1 LTRTSSVGSK
11 PGGRQR
17 SSAQHDDEKF
27 SSIFKR
33 LGRNPAPPSRV
44 ILLKKEEERTCEP
57 CCDIGPNRHHRSR
70 NGGSSRRRL
79 VRSPSPLLQLLR
91 WWRNLERLPARLDR
105 SGRYVSPIRDL
116 LVLGGAGIDRYGEAA
131 HCGGLFFWPQIQV
144 CNQFMYGENFS
155 RTVEL
160 IMPARVEPRPLR
172 DIL

>member
-1 LTRTSSVGSK
+1 MRT
-11 PGGRQR
+11 
-17 SSAQHDDEKF
+17 
-27 SSIFKR
+27 
-33 LGRNPAPPSRV
+33 
-44 ILLKKEEERTCEP
+44 
-57 CCDIGPNRHHRSR
+57 
-70 NGGSSRRRL
+70 
-79 VRSPSPLLQLLR
+79 LLR
-91 WWRNLERLPARLDR
+91 HWGLSAPSQSAPRLQPPRIGTGAIITAITTITVVAELGTAAGPAGPFRAA
-105 SGRYVSPIRDL
+105 YVSPIRGL